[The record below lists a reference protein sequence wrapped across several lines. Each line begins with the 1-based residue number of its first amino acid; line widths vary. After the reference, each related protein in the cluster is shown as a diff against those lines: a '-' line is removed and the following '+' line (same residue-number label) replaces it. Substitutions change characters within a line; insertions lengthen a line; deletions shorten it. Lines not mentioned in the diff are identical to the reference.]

1 MFANLAQQISLDNPL
16 ETLEVSLARFKRNNR
31 FPSDVEFREALV
43 THDIYGM
50 RIQKFLLDSLEN
62 DSKEMIDTSS
72 FSIEHVLPQNENLRP
87 EWKNMLGENWEEIH
101 QTWLHRLGNLTL
113 TGYNSEYSDI
123 SFEEKKKMA
132 NGFIDSPLRL
142 NQFIADQPEWTEE
155 QIRERGEMLAEKAL
169 KIWRPLKVDE
179 KLVAKYALQE
189 RWERS
194 QNYTLS
200 EVFSKK
206 NLEILGRLEQ
216 RVMQMGTDISPIVSS
231 KNLTFYT
238 LSPFLQVIPRAGH
251 LGVILAIELDDV
263 DPELSDLVQ
272 TTTDWN
278 YIRNGSLAGVYGW
291 LYSEADIDSLM
302 PAIQQAY
309 EQALS

>member
-1 MFANLAQQISLDNPL
+1 M
-16 ETLEVSLARFKRNNR
+16 
-31 FPSDVEFREALV
+31 
-43 THDIYGM
+43 GG
-50 RIQKFLLDSLEN
+50 
-62 DSKEMIDTSS
+62 
-72 FSIEHVLPQNENLRP
+72 LP
-87 EWKNMLGENWEEIH
+87 GENWQEIH
-101 QTWLHRLGNLTL
+101 QIWLHRLGNLTL

-123 SFEEKKKMA
+123 SFEEKKEIT
-132 NGFIDSPLRL
+132 NGFSDSPLRL
-142 NQFIADQPEWTEE
+142 NRFIAEQTEWTEE
-155 QIRERGEMLAEKAL
+155 QIRERSELLADKAL
-169 KIWRPLKVDE
+169 KIWKPLKVDE

-189 RWERS
+189 RLERS
-194 QNYTLS
+194 QDYTVS

-206 NLEILGRLEQ
+206 NLEILNALKQ

-251 LGVILAIELDDV
+251 LGAILAIEMDDV

-272 TTTDWN
+272 NTNDWS
-278 YIRNGSLAGVYGW
+278 YIPNGSLSGVYGW
-291 LYSEADIDSLM
+291 LYSETDIDSLM